1 MFTQFFKVTAEAC
14 GLSERTVRRICK
26 EGPSFKSPRKTF
38 KPAKPELDE
47 FNADIVRRTI
57 HEFYD
62 RGEYPTALII
72 LKEKCNNG
80 RKFLMERT
88 DIVALRCKLLRKIC
102 TLCEQKDFRPVIYL
116 DETQTIAHHTARLK
130 VLTGKGGWLI
140 IYHAGSARYGFVKD
154 SKLIFQANISNLDS
168 DYCTAMD
175 AEIFK
180 NWFISMLNHL
190 EEPSVIDMDNAS
202 YHSMLMDN
210 FPISNSRKAVVEE
223 WLKNQ
228 NVLFSLQER
237 LFELR
242 E

>member
-1 MFTQFFKVTAEAC
+1 MT
-14 GLSERTVRRICK
+14 
-26 EGPSFKSPRKTF
+26 
-38 KPAKPELDE
+38 E
-47 FNADIVRRTI
+47 FDGDIVRRTV

-72 LKEKCNNG
+72 LNEVKKKCVWEGSVYSMRSLLKKLKFSFKKCNNG

-102 TLCEQKDFRPVIYL
+102 VLCEQKDSRPVIYL
-116 DETQTIAHHTARLK
+116 DETQTMLMPHHVGVLQNTEETARLK

-140 IYHAGSARYGFVKD
+140 IYHAGSAKYDFVKD

-190 EEPSVIDMDNAS
+190 
-202 YHSMLMDN
+202 
-210 FPISNSRKAVVEE
+210 
-223 WLKNQ
+223 
-228 NVLFSLQER
+228 
-237 LFELR
+237 
-242 E
+242 